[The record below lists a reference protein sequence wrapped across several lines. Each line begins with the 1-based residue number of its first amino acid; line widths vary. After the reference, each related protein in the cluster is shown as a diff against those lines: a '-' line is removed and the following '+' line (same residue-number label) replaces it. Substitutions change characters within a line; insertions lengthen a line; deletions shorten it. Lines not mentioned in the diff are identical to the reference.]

1 MEYFS
6 ALKKDE
12 TIDSLSM
19 VESLRYYFGQ
29 KKPETEEYIVY
40 GSIHFKS

>member
-12 TIDSLSM
+12 TVDLLNM
-19 VESLRYYFGQ
+19 VESLRYYFEQ
-29 KKPETEEYIVY
+29 KKPETEEYIMY
-40 GSIHFKS
+40 GSIYFKS